1 MYKSLFFFLLLCMAC
16 QRSNHLELT
25 QMEMFKDLNEIKNI
39 NYLSNL
45 LETAEEELDQQEKK
59 ISSIKR
65 SLHNS
70 LLTLIER
77 RLGVVE
83 KSVDMLTVDTRDFS
97 EIFLKEREVLTELL
111 QSPFEEVSKKSQSI
125 LDRMLRLITQLSK

>member
-1 MYKSLFFFLLLCMAC
+1 
-16 QRSNHLELT
+16 
-25 QMEMFKDLNEIKNI
+25 MEIFKDLNEIKNI
-39 NYLSNL
+39 NHLSSL
-45 LETAEEELDQQEKK
+45 LEIAEEELDQQEKK

-77 RLGVVE
+77 RLELVE
-83 KSVDMLTVDTRDFS
+83 KSLDMLTVDARDFS

-111 QSPFEEVSKKSQSI
+111 QSPFAEVSKKSQSI